1 MLPVPVASV
10 WPAALP
16 ERTGNSTMSATLHQL
31 RRFADVLANAAANF
45 SVSVSDREFEVAYL
59 SAVELLT
66 NREIAQRLALSPKTV
81 EHYKGKLSR
90 KLEYHSQRRMTAEL
104 ARDYWMAMGADEQR
118 RLLSVEELEPR
129 SSRQGFPISLQ
140 PSD

>member
-1 MLPVPVASV
+1 
-10 WPAALP
+10 
-16 ERTGNSTMSATLHQL
+16 MSATLHQL

-81 EHYKGKLSR
+81 EHYKGKLSQ

-104 ARDYWMAMGADEQR
+104 ARAYWMAMGADEQR
-118 RLLSVEELEPR
+118 RLLGVQELEPQ

-140 PSD
+140 PSN